1 MDRQNEIKIYRNRQE
16 IEQDYE
22 NFKQNWELDAEQAAF
37 NHNSGLVMSC
47 SSLGKYDEII
57 CYNLPEWQ
65 KQMGSEGLSDK
76 EIHQYLV
83 MLMKQFVIMVKKD
96 TRINQV
102 NAVEKTHRKEV
113 TEITRPLEMPPY
125 LEDITGIV
133 NFTNSK
139 IYKEL
144 KNAKSIYTEQPFYIT
159 GIVKSEQRT
168 KRKRERQHLRQVAK
182 RAQQMAKQ
190 RFINLN
196 KRGR

>member
-37 NHNSGLVMSC
+37 NHKSGLVMSC

-102 NAVEKTHRKEV
+102 NAVEKTQRKEV
-113 TEITRPLEMPPY
+113 TEIMRSLEMPPY

-133 NFTNSK
+133 
-139 IYKEL
+139 
-144 KNAKSIYTEQPFYIT
+144 
-159 GIVKSEQRT
+159 KSEQRT
-168 KRKRERQHLRQVAK
+168 KRKSERQHFKQVAN

>member
-22 NFKQNWELDAEQAAF
+22 NFKQNWELDAEQASF
-37 NHNSGLVMSC
+37 NHKSGLVMSC

-133 NFTNSK
+133 
-139 IYKEL
+139 
-144 KNAKSIYTEQPFYIT
+144 
-159 GIVKSEQRT
+159 KSEQRT

>member
-1 MDRQNEIKIYRNRQE
+1 
-16 IEQDYE
+16 
-22 NFKQNWELDAEQAAF
+22 
-37 NHNSGLVMSC
+37 
-47 SSLGKYDEII
+47 
-57 CYNLPEWQ
+57 
-65 KQMGSEGLSDK
+65 MGSEGLSDK

-113 TEITRPLEMPPY
+113 TEIMRPLEMPPY

-133 NFTNSK
+133 
-139 IYKEL
+139 
-144 KNAKSIYTEQPFYIT
+144 
-159 GIVKSEQRT
+159 KSEQRT
-168 KRKRERQHLRQVAK
+168 KRKNERQHFKQVAN

>member
-1 MDRQNEIKIYRNRQE
+1 MHKLRVKNLDKIENITYQIRTKLKIWCEMDRQNEIKIYRNRQE

-22 NFKQNWELDAEQAAF
+22 NFKQNWELDAEQEAF
-37 NHNSGLVMSC
+37 NHKSGLVMSC

-113 TEITRPLEMPPY
+113 TEIMRPLEMPPY
-125 LEDITGIV
+125 LEDI
-133 NFTNSK
+133 
-139 IYKEL
+139 
-144 KNAKSIYTEQPFYIT
+144 A

-168 KRKRERQHLRQVAK
+168 KRKSERQHFKQVANW
-182 RAQQMAKQ
+182 AQQMAKQ

>member
-37 NHNSGLVMSC
+37 NHKSGLVMSC

-113 TEITRPLEMPPY
+113 TEIMRPLEMPPY

-133 NFTNSK
+133 
-139 IYKEL
+139 
-144 KNAKSIYTEQPFYIT
+144 
-159 GIVKSEQRT
+159 KSEQRT
-168 KRKRERQHLRQVAK
+168 KRKSERQHFKQIAN